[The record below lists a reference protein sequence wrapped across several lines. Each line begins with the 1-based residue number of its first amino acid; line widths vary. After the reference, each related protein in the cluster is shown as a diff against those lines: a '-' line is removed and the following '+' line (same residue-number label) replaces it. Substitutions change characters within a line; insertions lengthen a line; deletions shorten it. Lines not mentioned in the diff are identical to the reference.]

1 MNMQVSYDSIIKACE
16 AANIGLSINDINEML
31 AKDKPMTKP
40 LRRVIDLVIKGE
52 EVKEMAYERK
62 NSFTPAEIHEY
73 DVKMHI
79 ILDYLKIEDLSVKQ
93 LSDIT
98 GLDQKKT
105 AYLCQLLK
113 RRNRIRSY
121 KSGSRSHFWTLYD
134 NEIHKPVEIKTMT
147 KSRQEAKENGEKYYH
162 GSEHYK
168 CGNTLR
174 LTSSGDCMECA
185 KLRDKNRVRTIKKQ
199 ESTQ

>member
-1 MNMQVSYDSIIKACE
+1 MNMRVDFDVIMDAC
-16 AANIGLSINDINEML
+16 ADANIALTVNEIEAMLSNE
-31 AKDKPMTKP
+31 KPMTKP
-40 LRRVIDLVIKGE
+40 LRRVIDLVTKGE

-73 DVKMHI
+73 DKKMFE
-79 ILDYLKIEDLSVKQ
+79 ILEYLKIEDLSVKQ

-134 NEIHKPVEIKTMT
+134 NEIHKPIEIKTMT
-147 KSRQEAKENGEKYYH
+147 KIRKEAAEAGQKYYH
-162 GSEHYK
+162 GSEHAK
-168 CGNTLR
+168 CGKTLR
-174 LTSSGDCMECA
+174 LTSSGDCVECA
-185 KLRDKNRVRTIKKQ
+185 KARDKNRVRTIKKRVNV
-199 ESTQ
+199 

>member
-1 MNMQVSYDSIIKACE
+1 MNMRVDFDVIMDAC
-16 AANIGLSINDINEML
+16 ADANIALTVNEIEAML
-31 AKDKPMTKP
+31 TNEKPMTKP

-162 GSEHYK
+162 GS
-168 CGNTLR
+168 
-174 LTSSGDCMECA
+174 
-185 KLRDKNRVRTIKKQ
+185 
-199 ESTQ
+199 

>member
-52 EVKEMAYERK
+52 EVKELAYERK
-62 NSFTPAEIHEY
+62 NSFTPDEIHEY
-73 DVKMHI
+73 DVKMHM

-105 AYLCQLLK
+105 AYLMQLLS
-113 RRNRIRSY
+113 RRNRVRS
-121 KSGSRSHFWTLYD
+121 SCVGNRLHLWTLYD
-134 NEIHKPVEIKTMT
+134 DGKHKPVEIKTMT
-147 KSRQEAKENGEKYYH
+147 KIRKEAAEAGQKYYH